1 MHATIALALPRGVLM
16 MQSLGPTVLSGQRY
30 DP

>member
-1 MHATIALALPRGVLM
+1 MRATVAFTLPRGALM
-16 MQSLGPTVLSGQRY
+16 MQSLGPNVLSEQRY

>member
-1 MHATIALALPRGVLM
+1 MHATVALALPRDALM
-16 MQSLGPTVLSGQRY
+16 MQSLEPTVLLGQRY

>member
-1 MHATIALALPRGVLM
+1 MHATVALLPRGALM